1 MPMPKHIV
9 IIAGEESGD
18 HHAADLVKE
27 LQTHDSTIKFSGMG
41 GKHME
46 EAGVNV
52 IANLAKFGMIGITAV
67 IKHAFVIKKTFQ
79 IIKQHLKNTKPDLL
93 ILVDCPGFNI
103 PIAKYA
109 KHVLGL
115 RIIYYIS
122 PQIWAW
128 KANRIHTLKACVDH
142 MVVIFPFEK
151 AIYQQ
156 AGIPVSFVGHPLVQR
171 VQPSKDIAKIKE
183 SFNLPLNKKLIAL
196 LPGSRRSEIEKHLP
210 IMVKTAEKLAAS
222 YDDLHYVMPIA
233 QTLNS
238 DIIKKYFTASAINI
252 TFIRGQAIDVIASS
266 HCVVVASGT
275 ASLECALMQKPMCI
289 IYKGSFLSYLI
300 AAKVIKVKY
309 LGLCNLLQNKMIVP
323 ELLQYDCNAEELTQT
338 LKALITDNSLQERMI
353 ARLKK
358 LKHSLSNEQADCS
371 MVDVVKMELSR
382 V

>member
-1 MPMPKHIV
+1 MPMPKHIA

-27 LQTHDSTIKFSGMG
+27 LLFHDPSLQFSGMG
-41 GKHME
+41 GKHMQ
-46 EAGVNV
+46 EAGVNIV
-52 IANLAKFGMIGITAV
+52 ANLAQFGVIGITAV
-67 IKHAFVIKKTFQ
+67 IRHAFVIKKTFN
-79 IIKQHLKNTKPDLL
+79 IIKKHLKETKPDLV

-103 PIAKYA
+103 PLAKFA
-109 KHVLGL
+109 KHKLGL

-151 AIYQQ
+151 EIYQN
-156 AGIPVSFVGHPLVQR
+156 AGVPVSFVGHPLVQR
-171 VQPSKDIAKIKE
+171 IKPSKDIEEIRKCL
-183 SFNLPLNKKLIAL
+183 NLPKSKKLIAL

-210 IMVKTAEKLAAS
+210 VLVKTAENLALIHH
-222 YDDLHYVMPIA
+222 DLHFVIPIA
-233 QTLNS
+233 QTLDPKLIKDFFKNS
-238 DIIKKYFTASAINI
+238 PIKISFIN
-252 TFIRGQAIDVIASS
+252 GQAIDVLACS
-266 HCVVVASGT
+266 HYVVVASGT
-275 ASLECALMQKPMCI
+275 ASLECALMEKPMCI

-323 ELLQYDCNAEELTQT
+323 ELLQYDCNTIELTKT
-338 LKALITDNSLQERMI
+338 LNDLLSDNLLQ
-353 ARLKK
+353 KK
-358 LKHSLSNEQADCS
+358 LTTRLAALKQSLSSEQADCS
-371 MVDVVKMELSR
+371 MVDVVRQELCK